1 MLLSW
6 VEIIMKKR
14 ETEREREREREREK
28 EKHCIRAIA
37 EKVNDLSR
45 CENQK

>member
-1 MLLSW
+1 MLLNW
-6 VEIIMKKR
+6 VEIIMK
-14 ETEREREREREREK
+14 EREREREREREK
-28 EKHCIRAIA
+28 EKHCIRAVA

>member
-6 VEIIMKKR
+6 VEIIMK
-14 ETEREREREREREK
+14 EREREREK